1 MIVRYFKDSIENM
14 RDIGGYEC
22 NSGKRI
28 KLGRLIRSNLPQYLP
43 DNDICIISKMGIKNI
58 IDLRSLEEIKTK
70 KSVFED
76 NKEFKVYHIGIDIGK
91 DVPEAEELVSKSYI
105 EMLTLQKKMKI
116 IFEILGNNDS
126 VLYFCNAGK
135 DRSGVVT
142 ALILKLLGVSE
153 KNIVDDYMATKKF
166 MKEPLKKYA
175 AYNTKI
181 LNIITPQRFYMENF
195 LKEFEHKYGNIEQY
209 LSLIGI
215 RENVIKNIKEKFIE

>member
-22 NSGKRI
+22 NLGKRI

-126 VLYFCNAGK
+126 VLYFCNSGK